1 MKVIGERAREK
12 ISGKK
17 LFGALILI
25 PILAHRDL
33 EGCVQY
39 NPTSILESITLLI
52 LVLNYLFFKYS
63 LLTIRLLQPVAMRTP
78 SGMEK
83 NACINARIF
92 PDCFYPPRNCV
103 GCYLPVR
110 FPSAYP

>member
-52 LVLNYLFFKYS
+52 LALNYLFLKYS
-63 LLTIRLLQPVAMRTP
+63 LLTIRLLA
-78 SGMEK
+78 
-83 NACINARIF
+83 ACC
-92 PDCFYPPRNCV
+92 D
-103 GCYLPVR
+103 
-110 FPSAYP
+110 AYSQWNGKKCLYQCPNLS